1 MRQFV
6 KESQT
11 FLFYRSKGRKFEP
24 GKMVL
29 LSCPVFDSGFSGN
42 RPQLHQPTAMTN
54 EISRAQEFADEDE
67 SADDIDNLLNSITS
81 SSSLEGMFD
90 EFGGTAKN
98 DEAALT
104 DRLISRAF
112 ALSSPD
118 SFPTRDASTTTGPSL
133 DWGSLG
139 GFDDLLKSFRPSPS
153 SSSSSSSTSSPI
165 AVPPLIQLSANANP
179 TSTIGNLDNLDN
191 ACMCD
196 YTTITTCST
205 SDQSLLTEESET
217 RKATDK
223 YYTRVLEAFL
233 DQSKSVE
240 DAYAENEAE
249 KRGMSWRD
257 LLDRNMDVY
266 PLSDDQTKNPKDDA
280 VDRSTAVPRLHY
292 LPILLECAKVWRHAL
307 EEAIAQRGKRGSNE
321 KEWFWEHKSLGEKF
335 RGQDLLH
342 PAERRHLAQQAGRIV
357 QRYLCLLEILP
368 SATSITESCGFGVSR
383 VFLDVCRTNH

>member
-1 MRQFV
+1 
-6 KESQT
+6 
-11 FLFYRSKGRKFEP
+11 
-24 GKMVL
+24 
-29 LSCPVFDSGFSGN
+29 
-42 RPQLHQPTAMTN
+42 
-54 EISRAQEFADEDE
+54 
-67 SADDIDNLLNSITS
+67 
-81 SSSLEGMFD
+81 
-90 EFGGTAKN
+90 
-98 DEAALT
+98 
-104 DRLISRAF
+104 
-112 ALSSPD
+112 
-118 SFPTRDASTTTGPSL
+118 
-133 DWGSLG
+133 
-139 GFDDLLKSFRPSPS
+139 
-153 SSSSSSSTSSPI
+153 
-165 AVPPLIQLSANANP
+165 
-179 TSTIGNLDNLDN
+179 
-191 ACMCD
+191 MCH

-205 SDQSLLTEESET
+205 SDQSLLTEESAT
-217 RKATDK
+217 RKDTDK

-368 SATSITESCGFGVSR
+368 SATSITESSGFGVGH
-383 VFLDVCRTNH
+383 VCFRRMPYKPLISSIFIEK

>member
-1 MRQFV
+1 
-6 KESQT
+6 
-11 FLFYRSKGRKFEP
+11 
-24 GKMVL
+24 
-29 LSCPVFDSGFSGN
+29 
-42 RPQLHQPTAMTN
+42 MTN

-67 SADDIDNLLNSITS
+67 SADDIDDLLNSITS

-90 EFGGTAKN
+90 EFGSTAKN
-98 DEAALT
+98 DQALT

-112 ALSSPD
+112 SLSSPD
-118 SFPTRDASTTTGPSL
+118 SFPTSDSSATTGLSL

-153 SSSSSSSTSSPI
+153 SSSSSSSASSPI

-191 ACMCD
+191 ACMWD
-196 YTTITTCST
+196 DTTITTCST
-205 SDQSLLTEESET
+205 SDQSLLTEESAT

-249 KRGMSWRD
+249 KRGISWRD
-257 LLDRNMDVY
+257 LLDCNMDIH

-280 VDRSTAVPRLHY
+280 VDRSTVVPRLHY

-307 EEAIAQRGKRGSNE
+307 EEAIEQRGKRGSNE
-321 KEWFWEHKSLGEKF
+321 KEWFWEDKSLGEKF

-368 SATSITESCGFGVSR
+368 SATSITESSGFGVSH
-383 VFLDVCRTNH
+383 VCLDVCHTNH